1 MNSTAALLI
10 ARFHYITGA
19 VQTSLQWAKGVEVC
33 LPPLVVEN
41 DNSSIVRTRSTLY
54 SRSVLWQYRKVL
66 N

>member
-41 DNSSIVRTRSTLY
+41 DNSSSIVRADQIY